1 VVNPERIGTKFA
13 ARHTFT
19 IPAGQNVRLDLVL
32 SAHPLATPFTR
43 SEVVFSTRQ
52 GEANVFFHELLPDAS
67 PEDHR
72 ILRQAL
78 AGMIWC
84 KQFFHYDVEECFT
97 AIGSRRRRAVNTAA
111 TASGSISRR
120 ET

>member
-1 VVNPERIGTKFA
+1 M
-13 ARHTFT
+13 
-19 IPAGQNVRLDLVL
+19 L
-32 SAHPLATPFTR
+32 SAHPLATPFAR

-52 GEANVFFHELLPDAS
+52 GEANVFFDELLPEAG

-72 ILRQAL
+72 IMRQAL

-84 KQFFHYDVEECFT
+84 KQFFHYDVERWLKGDKFPPPPAAAMA
-97 AIGSRRRRAVNTAA
+97 AIG
-111 TASGSISRR
+111 SGSISRR